1 MDHHR
6 LWYGLSLVTLYTHN
20 GSPQIVMWFEFGHS
34 VYPKWITTE
43 CDVLWVCSLCI
54 PIKITMNVIWFRSG
68 HCISTRITTESD
80 MVSSLVSVYII
91 QESLISSESGQSYIL
106 PKNHYRLQRNSV
118 YHQYLA
124 TPFTHHLDS
133 MSGNLPALPIVK
145 CEVKA
150 SLHKLEFH
158 VAPPEMHVERTYLPA
173 TLHLT
178 LHSDPSGY
186 SSKFTLAFFL
196 LSVVY
201 KSDQLLI
208 KKTPPGEGGTSI

>member
-1 MDHHR
+1 
-6 LWYGLSLVTLYTHN
+6 
-20 GSPQIVMWFEFGHS
+20 
-34 VYPKWITTE
+34 
-43 CDVLWVCSLCI
+43 
-54 PIKITMNVIWFRSG
+54 MNVIWFRSG

-208 KKTPPGEGGTSI
+208 KKTPPGEGGHPYKRCTYVRTTRVSFWVELPYKRCTYIRTAKVSFFQMMFFPQNWSHQGYCLSNIGP